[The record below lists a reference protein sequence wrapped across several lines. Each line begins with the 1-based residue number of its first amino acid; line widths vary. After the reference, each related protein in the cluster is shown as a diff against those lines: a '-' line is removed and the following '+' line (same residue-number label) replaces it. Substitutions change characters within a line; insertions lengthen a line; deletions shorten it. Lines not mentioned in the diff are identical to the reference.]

1 MTEAPDVYPDS
12 PDDDDQDPGAAGA
25 DSVEGGLREP
35 ALEELRTGDSRVD
48 AVLDSLHGLDERPV
62 GEHAAVFER
71 AHENLRAALD
81 PHAES
86 A

>member
-1 MTEAPDVYPDS
+1 MTEAPDVYPDF
-12 PDDDDQDPGAAGA
+12 PDDDDQDPGAEEA
-25 DSVEGGLREP
+25 DGVEGVVREP
-35 ALEELRTGDSRVD
+35 ALEEVHTGDSRVD
-48 AVLDSLHGLDERPV
+48 AVLDSLHVLDERPV

-81 PHAES
+81 PPAES